1 MVAIGDLENNEIE
14 SIHIEG
20 ITNIP
25 LIKGEQGEKGE
36 KGDKG
41 ETNNIK
47 IGTVETGEK
56 AGATLEGESPNQ
68 ILNLV
73 LPKGDKGEQGEPG
86 IKPVKGTD
94 YFTEEEI
101 QEIKSNILDQVNQ
114 FSVLVVEELPTDN
127 IDEHTI
133 YFVPKTKAEQ
143 NDVYD
148 EFIYIN
154 NGWEHIGTT
163 EVDLSSYY
171 KKDEI
176 DTKLEAVEGNE
187 VFIGNEEEAP
197 DTAKIIIEDEDFEE
211 GSTLS
216 KAEVYVG
223 AEEPTTGE
231 KVWFRKGSNLFN
243 FYNIQTKYPNAK
255 LNTKSNNS
263 FSITNIGNWAYALLN
278 LNLKPN
284 TIYTL
289 SADVTNSNGA
299 YCGFYINNNIDGCKN
314 GDKSFK
320 SVITFT
326 TDETGVQTVFAYVN
340 RSATTTASTYT
351 VTFDNVQLE
360 QGSKAKPYKD
370 YIEQKLFVRNSN
382 GVYEEFTKKSEE
394 VYSTEEQRIGTW
406 IDGKPL
412 YRIIKECDVSAKE
425 TQSNDISSIPYDT
438 IFINLGKSFNR
449 WVDNSSASIV
459 WNTSDNDKGNVWIN
473 YEKKL
478 NILNSSNAARH
489 YWITLEYTKT
499 TD

>member
-1 MVAIGDLENNEIE
+1 MVTIGDLENNEIE

-25 LIKGEQGEKGE
+25 LIKGEQGEKGD

-56 AGATLEGESPNQ
+56 ASATLEGESPNQ

-86 IKPVKGTD
+86 IKPVKGID

-133 YFVPKTKAEQ
+133 YFVPKTKTEQ

-187 VFIGNEEEAP
+187 VFVGNEEEAP
-197 DTAKIIIEDEDFEE
+197 SSAKIIVEEDDFVE
-211 GSTLS
+211 GSTLG
-216 KAEVYVG
+216 KAEIFVG
-223 AEEPTTGE
+223 AEEPTAGE
-231 KVWFRKGSNLFN
+231 KVWFRKGKNLFN
-243 FYNIQTKYPNAK
+243 KNVSIITGYYLDNKGSLVSKEGSWYQNVFIEVNSKTQYTISSTVAVLRICFYDKDRKFISRVATE
-255 LNTKSNNS
+255 NTS
-263 FSITNIGNWAYALLN
+263 
-278 LNLKPN
+278 
-284 TIYTL
+284 
-289 SADVTNSNGA
+289 
-299 YCGFYINNNIDGCKN
+299 
-314 GDKSFK
+314 
-320 SVITFT
+320 
-326 TDETGVQTVFAYVN
+326 
-340 RSATTTASTYT
+340 
-351 VTFDNVQLE
+351 VTFSTPENCKYVRLSGENADTQVQSLQLE
-360 QGSKAKPYKD
+360 QGSKATSYED
-370 YIEQKLFVRNSN
+370 YIEPKIYVRNSN

-394 VYSTEEQRIGTW
+394 VYSTEEQRIGIW
-406 IDGKPL
+406 NGKKL
-412 YRIIKECDVSAKE
+412 YRKTIEVDTSSSFTNSTLTKYEHKIANIEKIIKATSTAKTSWGGGWFTDITLAINKFQIRADE
-425 TQSNDISSIPYDT
+425 TYLYIKNDS
-438 IFINLGKSFNR
+438 G
-449 WVDNSSASIV
+449 
-459 WNTSDNDKGNVWIN
+459 SD
-473 YEKKL
+473 YKL
-478 NILNSSNAARH
+478 EYLAVI
-489 YWITLEYTKT
+489 LEYTKT